1 MGGVYKLLYIVS
13 LEMMLNEMNC
23 IVVFAFPIRFRF
35 PKVHGM
41 GGGSATG

>member
-23 IVVFAFPIRFRF
+23 IVVFAFPIRF
-35 PKVHGM
+35 PKVHDM